1 MYLYPII
8 NELFPRIGLSFVN
21 LSSHVASIA
30 QDFDNKGKAV
40 LNCTNL
46 NVIAGMYYLLFKQ
59 NDATK

>member
-30 QDFDNKGKAV
+30 QDFHNEGKAI

-46 NVIAGMYYLLFKQ
+46 NVIVSI
-59 NDATK
+59 

>member
-1 MYLYPII
+1 MYLWPII

-46 NVIAGMYYLLFKQ
+46 NVIVSIY
-59 NDATK
+59 